1 MRSKIHIASIVAWSS
16 LLGLAAL
23 FSVVGYH
30 ETHYNRNGEVVEIQD
45 GIVTIEDTTGNEWR
59 WETKPSEEA
68 FQVGDNVRLK
78 MFTNG
83 TDYSIYDDKVLRIEQ
98 ISAER
103 SK

>member
-30 ETHYNRNGEVVEIQD
+30 ETHYNRNGEITQIQD
-45 GIVTIEDTTGNEWR
+45 GIVTVEDTTGNEWR
-59 WETKPSEEA
+59 WEMKPSEEA
-68 FQVGDNVRLK
+68 FQVGDNVRLR

-83 TDYSIYDDKVLRIEQ
+83 TDTNIYDDCILSIEVCE
-98 ISAER
+98 A
-103 SK
+103 K